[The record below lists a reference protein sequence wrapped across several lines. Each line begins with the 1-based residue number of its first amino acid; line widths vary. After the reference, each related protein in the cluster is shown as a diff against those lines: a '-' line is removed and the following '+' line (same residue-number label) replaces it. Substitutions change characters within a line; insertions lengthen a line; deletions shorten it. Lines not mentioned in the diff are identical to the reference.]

1 MSQKFIVTAVDRSA
15 KGLHHVHRAGR
26 AWPSSQDVVVEVLDQ
41 DACPMVKA
49 SKEGYPDLPDPNKL
63 GRIAWAAVM
72 ADGRLSKRP
81 FGTAPDASEVDALK
95 AKVSELTA
103 ELNGRDV
110 VIQQLHEALRLG
122 AEEVDKYI
130 KENTLIT
137 QESEEAKKKAAELT
151 ALLESATAQQTL
163 PMVEPAKADEPK
175 KSTKGK

>member
-63 GRIAWAAVM
+63 GKIAWAAVM

-81 FGTAPDASEVDALK
+81 FGTAPDASEIDRLK
-95 AKVSELTA
+95 AKVA
-103 ELNGRDV
+103 ELENAIVGTQKERD
-110 VIQQLHEALRLG
+110 ALIATLG
-122 AEEVDKYI
+122 EVEDDRDTLVGQVEELK
-130 KENTLIT
+130 
-137 QESEEAKKKAAELT
+137 AKADAAQAKVAELES
-151 ALLESATAQQTL
+151 LLESLTTTK
-163 PMVEPAKADEPK
+163 PEEK
-175 KSTKGK
+175 KPTKKG